1 MAVPYNIF
9 LQMVQRYTHQDMG
22 DKSGW
27 AFFRLKKSRWESI
40 ANRSEAFL
48 WSYTRI
54 TRIAKGLHISQKNL
68 SCYEKKC
75 G

>member
-54 TRIAKGLHISQKNL
+54 LV
-68 SCYEKKC
+68 
-75 G
+75 